1 MSPQIK
7 YWIPASMCG
16 GWVTSSYRYFIVDVV
31 DTVSISGVPVLQLLT
46 SRPTSQTVSHLHGP
60 DNRMIH
66 SDSLIAVSSYLVKL
80 MGVEEVWTGGAEVR
94 ITLSL

>member
-1 MSPQIK
+1 MFK
-7 YWIPASMCG
+7 RN
-16 GWVTSSYRYFIVDVV
+16 TFLLKSYRYFIVHVV
-31 DTVSISGVPVLQLLT
+31 DTVSVVSQLHLL
-46 SRPTSQTVSHLHGP
+46 SSSPTRQTVCHLHGP